1 MKKSGISLLSVIA
14 SAFLAVSCDA
24 ILPEEPEDKDSTSLT
39 TSTLGLRIN
48 TGTAAKSS
56 ISPDEDAVNHLYVMA
71 YRKEDGRLMAAQSG
85 KTAEDIE
92 IELTAGE
99 YNIYVTANMEG
110 FQAPSEEKDLISF
123 SHTIRSIP
131 DMGEALPMCWHG
143 PAKMEAGKKTT
154 VLANLSRLVSK
165 VGLSIDMGVLEG
177 LKITSVRLRQG
188 AGCIRPF
195 MDGGSRIL
203 SEDEAMDGDHASEED
218 LRSLMAG
225 ETMIFYVAENCQGK
239 LIEGN
244 TDPWNKIPDSID
256 EKAGLC
262 TFIEMTGE
270 WEDTALYAGT
280 VTYRFY
286 LGGDAVTDFN
296 VRGNSV
302 YNLTLFLQ
310 EESLERM
317 SWKIDTSD
325 MVAVPWEASTSF
337 HNNFHSHDDFY
348 VTENILVEFSLDKR
362 GQKYWEKRNYDFSLV
377 GKDSQGR
384 RIIRFNDPQD
394 LGEGRFKAMGTCMMA
409 GDYDVLMINNE
420 TGEIEY
426 ILESGTVHV
435 PEIVA
440 SYDDVFTDEP
450 VDGFDTASEFTINGG
465 YRDICL
471 YLTDRD
477 GYNLN
482 QGHFYG
488 CDLSLCDWETGI
500 PNSAF
505 GHDLYDGAG
514 IEVFYGEC
522 EDDSYAVRYRIRF
535 DNEGKN
541 KQWNRML
548 TESLGNGVAEF
559 SYKEVFSGAE
569 GSHPLGLYCD
579 PIHVSFRQMPYNQA
593 PFTNCEF
600 MYLIDNPSNL
610 PILIRGLKLN
620 TMRTDVTLDDDLMPI
635 LSGQVEGMTET
646 KPLLITKMPYT
657 FCSLESDASYH
668 FTYNKMTAY
677 AADDSGIEEFDVPD
691 QTAMFHT
698 FDVRLAYNT
707 TGWFPEINGDYS
719 MDTIIYGNGYG
730 AYMNCGVIFHT
741 YSNKREIYSS
751 HNGEIVDFR
760 NYGSIL
766 GKDAV
771 TKFNVMPEV
780 TFSINEDNELIA
792 TSNMKTGLS
801 ISISGI
807 LRGHTRCVSVDE
819 STYAI
824 WGHYFDSG
832 HRFKVDHTVQVDWNG
847 NAVDGGAIA
856 DSFEK
861 IREQEYYS
869 KLNADT
875 IEDFRIDDGKSTTL
889 REHLKPYALELEIT
903 VTTSEGGPVVLK
915 GLSGSAVYEFILGK
929 RVTWRLGSSRVVN
942 IIPSAFASFDSYV
955 AGKPGYTFIEET
967 VKLTPKVKF
976 NTQNLYYMYP

>member
-1 MKKSGISLLSVIA
+1 
-14 SAFLAVSCDA
+14 
-24 ILPEEPEDKDSTSLT
+24 
-39 TSTLGLRIN
+39 
-48 TGTAAKSS
+48 
-56 ISPDEDAVNHLYVMA
+56 
-71 YRKEDGRLMAAQSG
+71 
-85 KTAEDIE
+85 
-92 IELTAGE
+92 
-99 YNIYVTANMEG
+99 
-110 FQAPSEEKDLISF
+110 
-123 SHTIRSIP
+123 
-131 DMGEALPMCWHG
+131 
-143 PAKMEAGKKTT
+143 
-154 VLANLSRLVSK
+154 
-165 VGLSIDMGVLEG
+165 
-177 LKITSVRLRQG
+177 
-188 AGCIRPF
+188 
-195 MDGGSRIL
+195 
-203 SEDEAMDGDHASEED
+203 
-218 LRSLMAG
+218 
-225 ETMIFYVAENCQGK
+225 
-239 LIEGN
+239 
-244 TDPWNKIPDSID
+244 
-256 EKAGLC
+256 
-262 TFIEMTGE
+262 
-270 WEDTALYAGT
+270 
-280 VTYRFY
+280 
-286 LGGDAVTDFN
+286 
-296 VRGNSV
+296 
-302 YNLTLFLQ
+302 
-310 EESLERM
+310 
-317 SWKIDTSD
+317 
-325 MVAVPWEASTSF
+325 
-337 HNNFHSHDDFY
+337 
-348 VTENILVEFSLDKR
+348 
-362 GQKYWEKRNYDFSLV
+362 
-377 GKDSQGR
+377 
-384 RIIRFNDPQD
+384 
-394 LGEGRFKAMGTCMMA
+394 MGTCMMA

-440 SYDDVFTDEP
+440 SYDDVFTDEL

-593 PFTNCEF
+593 PFSNCEF

-751 HNGEIVDFR
+751 HNGEKVDFR

-792 TSNMKTGLS
+792 TSNMKTELS